1 MQPFRDQGSSC
12 CIRLAAVGAKICGR
26 WRRTMTKKIMKR
38 PSAADNKIKRPA
50 AAARRPAASGRG
62 DTIEAVDWTSTSDA
76 ETLIMGPGGVV
87 MKKPS
92 AAVGAEASADA
103 AVGAETTEVGEPELT
118 HVYTPEQTHRRDS
131 LE

>member
-1 MQPFRDQGSSC
+1 M
-12 CIRLAAVGAKICGR
+12 AAVGAKICGR

-87 MKKPS
+87 MN
-92 AAVGAEASADA
+92 A

-118 HVYTPEQTHRRDS
+118 HEYTPEQTHRRDS

>member
-1 MQPFRDQGSSC
+1 M
-12 CIRLAAVGAKICGR
+12 AAVGAKICGR

-92 AAVGAEASADA
+92 AAVGAEASED
-103 AVGAETTEVGEPELT
+103 VPGKSPTLDREESFTEASEDELT
-118 HVYTPEQTHRRDS
+118 SRWTPIGETC
-131 LE
+131 